1 MAEKASGV
9 AQAKAELAV
18 AQAKLEVAEA
28 TAKLF
33 LAESKEGSP
42 EAKERHTEE
51 RHTEERHT
59 KESKAKNNWEE
70 RDENGWGK
78 YSNLTP
84 WD

>member
-51 RHTEERHT
+51 RHT